1 MLDGGNVL
9 NNKVSTHIDA
19 QLPEFI
25 QADHPLFSQFVKAY
39 YQFLESAEIT
49 FSETNNYVRQ
59 ETQSVNFLLDEN
71 EDQIVLEDSETKF
84 TVGEVITGQTSGAT
98 ATILVDDVDD
108 NKRLFVTSQN
118 QFILGENVSGGTSNS
133 SGTIQTYRP
142 NPVSSIQ
149 QLLNFTNVDSTIFKF
164 LDNFRDAFLEGIVDN
179 VADGVNKRKLIK
191 NIRDLYIAKGTKK
204 GHELFFRLLL
214 NEKPVIQYPTDS
226 MLRVSD
232 GLWSVRDIMRVKP
245 GNGSATEL
253 IGQTITGQ
261 TSFATAIVV
270 SSVSFREATRD
281 VVELELDPTTVTGT
295 FQENE
300 FVFGTSTVTDQTVSF
315 QPYSIITGSS
325 VSNGGAYYTAD
336 QTVNL
341 STTGSATA
349 RAKVQTVSRGV
360 VDEIVIDDAGQN
372 YKVGDRL
379 TLDNS
384 NTDGVGADAAVSV
397 VGGGI
402 TPESGSLTEYGMEE
416 DDHITLEPTS
426 QNFYQDTY
434 EGTKI
439 VLETGTFANLGV
451 ASESGEITDVRM
463 VAKGAGYS
471 KLPVVTG
478 VTTANGSG
486 AKLLAASNSG
496 IGAINSFEFTNEGL
510 EYSTAPS
517 IIPFR
522 HAIIKD
528 VTGVFAAGDILD
540 IPEGISLEDDTG
552 QIDLESATGTGLLL
566 TEETLSGSVTA
577 FDSSRQLISINTTA
591 SLEKN
596 NTIAVGVSKSGT
608 IANISTAVGTAQVGQ
623 IAKTAGNFLTS
634 AGQVSEINIRV
645 QDSFYYQDYSY
656 VVRVGESINTWR
668 DAIKSTVHPAGW
680 AVFGQVD
687 VVGRADARISAQTL
701 ESFTPELASTIKGL
715 FTEIFGRRLG
725 TIDDGTALKASPQVG
740 SDNLSSFPNTNRD
753 VTLTRNNNVI
763 VGVARTTAKNH
774 GHTLDLLPKYAFAV
788 PPTDSS
794 VAIPHYPGLR
804 RTATNN
810 VNNQA
815 YFNIGQFANIRIDQV
830 SDSNGNIPT
839 EAFNTKINVPPPGA
853 IVISGGPSINAFS
866 NTFKTFDGTADT
878 FDEDVAGTFSRQTAG
893 SLFTSFDETTS
904 SFDSTSTKF
913 DVG

>member
-1 MLDGGNVL
+1 
-9 NNKVSTHIDA
+9 
-19 QLPEFI
+19 
-25 QADHPLFSQFVKAY
+25 
-39 YQFLESAEIT
+39 
-49 FSETNNYVRQ
+49 
-59 ETQSVNFLLDEN
+59 
-71 EDQIVLEDSETKF
+71 
-84 TVGEVITGQTSGAT
+84 
-98 ATILVDDVDD
+98 
-108 NKRLFVTSQN
+108 
-118 QFILGENVSGGTSNS
+118 
-133 SGTIQTYRP
+133 
-142 NPVSSIQ
+142 
-149 QLLNFTNVDSTIFKF
+149 
-164 LDNFRDAFLEGIVDN
+164 
-179 VADGVNKRKLIK
+179 
-191 NIRDLYIAKGTKK
+191 
-204 GHELFFRLLL
+204 
-214 NEKPVIQYPTDS
+214 
-226 MLRVSD
+226 
-232 GLWSVRDIMRVKP
+232 
-245 GNGSATEL
+245 
-253 IGQTITGQ
+253 
-261 TSFATAIVV
+261 
-270 SSVSFREATRD
+270 
-281 VVELELDPTTVTGT
+281 
-295 FQENE
+295 
-300 FVFGTSTVTDQTVSF
+300 
-315 QPYSIITGSS
+315 
-325 VSNGGAYYTAD
+325 
-336 QTVNL
+336 
-341 STTGSATA
+341 
-349 RAKVQTVSRGV
+349 
-360 VDEIVIDDAGQN
+360 
-372 YKVGDRL
+372 
-379 TLDNS
+379 
-384 NTDGVGADAAVSV
+384 
-397 VGGGI
+397 
-402 TPESGSLTEYGMEE
+402 MEE

-439 VLETGTFANLGV
+439 VLETGTFANLSV

-496 IGAINSFEFTNEGL
+496 IGAINSFEFTNQGL

-528 VTGVFAAGDILD
+528 ITGVFAAGDILD

-566 TEETLSGSVTA
+566 TEETLSGTVTA

-596 NTIAVGVSKSGT
+596 NTIAVGGSKSGT
-608 IANISTAVGTAQVGQ
+608 IANISTAVGVAQVGQ

-853 IVISGGPSINAFS
+853 IVISGGPSVNAFS